1 MLKKIKSIFIVDDE
15 ESAPKP
21 RPDSPPS
28 PPVGPQPTTTRA
40 QGQVNEKFME
50 VLTQAVNNSNQP
62 GFDYLEF
69 RQALQNLANMP
80 MDEKTRLQSAYAL
93 AQTMGVT
100 AQGLIESARYYLSVL
115 QAEQQKFND
124 AHAQQR
130 ARMIGSREAEAQRLH
145 AENEHKQA
153 EIERLSREIAA
164 NQNRIEEIKEE
175 ISESTRKIEN
185 TKSDFEAT
193 FTVVSGQIEHDIE
206 KITKHIGAQ

>member
-15 ESAPKP
+15 ESASKS

-28 PPVGPQPTTTRA
+28 PPAVPPPTTTRA

-100 AQGLIESARYYLSVL
+100 SQGLIESARYYLSVL

-164 NQNRIEEIKEE
+164 NQNRIEQIKEE
-175 ISESTRKIEN
+175 ISESTRKIES

-193 FTVVSGQIEHDIE
+193 FAVVSGQIEHDIE